1 MKKHS
6 LVPNKGLS
14 LSQAQSI
21 SNLCNQRANEISKKF
36 NSVNNFSKSVEIK
49 GKSHQIQK
57 GVPLPINTVELL
69 TEKARLYACQ
79 AFLMENI
86 KAKDM
91 LMNVVKSAMADI
103 SHLIAPERPDFL
115 STANGTLANVDEA
128 WGWSQLT
135 EKEINEYYEA
145 EAYAAHIGQFIHEG
159 SLLDDLRKS
168 LPFVPAIEWINIKDN
183 EKTPVDIHIHHNAD
197 DLMKLHEEL
206 AALHRKYEQR
216 VNYFKAKVKNLV
228 TAENARIAA
237 HNHEIANEVTKQ
249 NALLQAEFDKK
260 FVAYQDEVRKI
271 RSEFEIE
278 RQKRISE
285 IAAMR
290 IQVDPRFQDVI
301 DMFLNQLEE

>member
-1 MKKHS
+1 M
-6 LVPNKGLS
+6 
-14 LSQAQSI
+14 
-21 SNLCNQRANEISKKF
+21 
-36 NSVNNFSKSVEIK
+36 
-49 GKSHQIQK
+49 
-57 GVPLPINTVELL
+57 
-69 TEKARLYACQ
+69 
-79 AFLMENI
+79 
-86 KAKDM
+86 
-91 LMNVVKSAMADI
+91 
-103 SHLIAPERPDFL
+103 
-115 STANGTLANVDEA
+115 
-128 WGWSQLT
+128 
-135 EKEINEYYEA
+135 
-145 EAYAAHIGQFIHEG
+145 
-159 SLLDDLRKS
+159 
-168 LPFVPAIEWINIKDN
+168 
-183 EKTPVDIHIHHNAD
+183 
-197 DLMKLHEEL
+197 